1 MSIFVF
7 FEQMTELF
15 IKNMVCDRCRMV
27 IGQELERLGL
37 HVTSVQLG
45 AAQILEKLDKQQREG
60 LAENLSKLGFELL
73 DDARSKNVEQIKK
86 IIIQKIHHSEYL
98 DIKVNWSALLADELH
113 QDYKHLSGLFS
124 TVEGITL
131 EQYIIQQKIERVKE
145 LLFYDELNLSEISY
159 KLGYSSVAHLS
170 AQFKKVTGQTPS
182 QFKATRS
189 TANSRRTLDSI

>member
-27 IGQELERLGL
+27 VGQELERLGL

-45 AAQILEKLDKQQREG
+45 AAQILEKLDKQQLEG

>member
-1 MSIFVF
+1 LSIFVF

-27 IGQELERLGL
+27 VGQELERLGL

>member
-1 MSIFVF
+1 VF

-27 IGQELERLGL
+27 VGQELERLGL

>member
-1 MSIFVF
+1 LSIFVF

-27 IGQELERLGL
+27 VGQELERLGL

-45 AAQILEKLDKQQREG
+45 AAQILEKLDKQQLEG

>member
-27 IGQELERLGL
+27 VGQELERLGL

-124 TVEGITL
+124 TVVGITL

-145 LLFYDELNLSEISY
+145 LLFYDELNLGEISY

>member
-1 MSIFVF
+1 VF

-27 IGQELERLGL
+27 VGQELERLGL

-145 LLFYDELNLSEISY
+145 LLFYDELNLSEISF

>member
-1 MSIFVF
+1 
-7 FEQMTELF
+7 
-15 IKNMVCDRCRMV
+15 MVCDRCRMV
-27 IGQELERLGL
+27 VGQELERLGL

>member
-1 MSIFVF
+1 VF

-27 IGQELERLGL
+27 VGQELERLGL

-170 AQFKKVTGQTPS
+170 APFKKVTGQTPS

>member
-27 IGQELERLGL
+27 VGQELERLGL

>member
-1 MSIFVF
+1 VF

-27 IGQELERLGL
+27 VGQELERLGL

-45 AAQILEKLDKQQREG
+45 AAQILEKLDKQQLEG

>member
-1 MSIFVF
+1 MI
-7 FEQMTELF
+7 EQMTELF
-15 IKNMVCDRCRMV
+15 IKNMVCDRCKMV
-27 IGQELERLGL
+27 VAQELEKQGL
-37 HVTSVQLG
+37 KVTDIQLG
-45 AAQILEKLDKQQREG
+45 IARIAAPIDPQQRRALDES
-60 LAENLSKLGFELL
+60 LRQLGFELL
-73 DDARSKNVEQIKK
+73 DDARSKTVEQIKK
-86 IIIQKIHHSEYL
+86 IVIEKIHHSEYL

-124 TVEGITL
+124 AVEGITL

-145 LLFYDELNLSEISY
+145 LLFYDEFNLSEISY

-182 QFKATRS
+182 QFKATRT